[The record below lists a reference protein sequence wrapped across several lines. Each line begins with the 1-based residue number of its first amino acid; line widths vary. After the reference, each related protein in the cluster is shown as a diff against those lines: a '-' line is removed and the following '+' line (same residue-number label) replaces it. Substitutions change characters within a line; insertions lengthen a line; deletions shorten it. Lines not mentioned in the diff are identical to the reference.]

1 MAKYHKYNYLP
12 NTTCYLPQMPV
23 AMQSP
28 ARNTKYR
35 LSINTVPIQQ
45 YQYCTTIFS
54 KIPHKPYIQTV
65 LKKLV
70 TYFLT
75 GKAVN

>member
-1 MAKYHKYNYLP
+1 
-12 NTTCYLPQMPV
+12 MPV
-23 AMQSP
+23 AMQST
-28 ARNTKYR
+28 ARNIKYQ

-45 YQYCTTIFS
+45 YQYCTNIFFQNS
-54 KIPHKPYIQTV
+54 TQTLQTV